1 MHFSRKSARIA
12 VTITFAT
19 FLLSFHGSLS
29 ARPQIS
35 KQSPDTQP
43 VALRVLRGCVTCHNP
58 NLSSGG
64 LDLSTQASAS
74 SHNSALVVGKPTLS
88 NMIKRVQ
95 SLTMPPKMPLSVAER
110 QALISWVAAGAPY
123 PAALVAANDK
133 PKSWAFTAIT
143 QPNVPIIRTRT
154 ASTNPIDDF
163 VLSGLAA
170 KRLKMAPPADRATL
184 LRRVVLDL
192 TGLPPT
198 PEMLKL
204 FLADKRPDAYARLVD
219 RLLASPDYGERY
231 ARHWL
236 DVARFG
242 ESHGYEYDNL
252 RENAWPFRD
261 YVVNA
266 FNRDLPYDRFLQ
278 EQIAGDAGVSPDER
292 GIVAT
297 GFLVAGP
304 MDEAGKN
311 APGLQVRQ
319 RAREEELEDIVSVV
333 SQTCFA
339 LTVNCARCHDHKFDP
354 IPQQDFYKIRAALT
368 GVQPGERNI
377 PAPVPS
383 SAILQQI
390 SDINRQLEQV
400 GNSIAIAS
408 EPFRPTG
415 SGAKQ
420 SQASPQ
426 PKLRWTFDGGPDD
439 AAVTHGSELL
449 GGARIQGGRLEL
461 PVGNASFKSRAIPIG
476 LASKTLETWV
486 QLSTLNQAAGSALT
500 TQSLNGV
507 DFDAVVYAER
517 SARRW
522 MAGSTGFERTR
533 DVVESDETS
542 ADRELT
548 QIVITYAADNRIT
561 IYRNGKVI
569 GPAYTPS
576 AAPLSL
582 GPAQWQIVFGHR
594 HSGSAGFL
602 IGSIEE
608 ARIYDRALTPKEVEL
623 TFRNTPSRVS
633 DEDVLVAMNQRDR
646 DAFKLLLS
654 SRQALLQQREKLT
667 PRPQTI
673 RTTYGAVSTTPP
685 VTYVLSRGDV
695 TLPRNA
701 VGPGALS
708 AVTALKADFIIPANA
723 PEPDRRKALA
733 AWITDIKNPLT
744 SRVMVNRI
752 WQWHFGT
759 GLVSTPNDFGSNGE
773 KPSNQPLLDWL
784 AHTFMNAQP
793 EYGPAWS
800 IKKMHRLIVTSKTY
814 RQSSRPNPAASMV
827 DADNRLLWR
836 FAPRRLEAE
845 VIRDSMLMAAG
856 NLNPAKGGPSYRPF
870 TVSAYGS
877 KFYALVDA
885 DTPDFN
891 RRTLYRMGVHSAR
904 SPLLESLDCP
914 DLSSKT
920 PKRSVSTTPT
930 QALEM
935 MNDSFVIRQSRV
947 LASRILAQVKGDL
960 SRQVRLAIELTL
972 GRVATLIELK
982 RGLNFLWVNRL
993 EAYCW
998 TLLNSSGFAYI
1009 D

>member
-1 MHFSRKSARIA
+1 MYCNITSLRIA
-12 VTITFAT
+12 LTIVT
-19 FLLSFHGSLS
+19 FLLTLDGSLS

-35 KQSPDTQP
+35 KQSTIPHT
-43 VALRVLRGCVTCHNP
+43 VALRVLSSCVKCHNP

-64 LDLSTQASAS
+64 LDLSTQASAT
-74 SHNSALVVGKPTLS
+74 SHNSALVPGKPKVS
-88 NMIKRVQ
+88 NILIRVQ
-95 SLTMPPKMPLSVAER
+95 SLTMPPKKPLSVADQ
-110 QALISWVAAGAPY
+110 QALITWVKAGAPY
-123 PAALVAANDK
+123 PDTIVAANDK
-133 PKSWAFTAIT
+133 PKSWVFTAIT
-143 QPNVPIIRTRT
+143 QPKLPTMRAQS
-154 ASTNPIDDF
+154 ASTNPIDAF
-163 VLSGLAA
+163 IQSALAV
-170 KRLKMAPPADRATL
+170 KRLKGALPADRATL

-198 PEMLKL
+198 PEMLRL
-204 FLADKRPDAYARLVD
+204 FLADKRPDAYERLVD
-219 RLLASPDYGERY
+219 RLLASPEYGERY

-261 YVVNA
+261 YVVSA
-266 FNRDLPYDRFLQ
+266 FNGDLPYDRFLQ

-377 PAPVPS
+377 PSPVPS
-383 SAILQQI
+383 SAILQQL
-390 SDINRQLEQV
+390 SDVNKQLDQVESSINVARAQ
-400 GNSIAIAS
+400 
-408 EPFRPTG
+408 FRPIG
-415 SGAKQ
+415 SGALRSQ
-420 SQASPQ
+420 SPPQ
-426 PKLRWTFDGGPDD
+426 PKLCWTFDGSSED

-461 PVGNASFKSRAIPIG
+461 PAGNASFKSRAIPIG

-486 QLSTLNQAAGSALT
+486 QLSTLNQAGGSALT

-507 DFDAVVYAER
+507 EFDAVVYSER
-517 SARRW
+517 TAKRW

-542 ADRELT
+542 ADKELT

-576 AAPLSL
+576 AAPLNF

-608 ARIYDRALTPKEVEL
+608 ARVYDRALTPTEVEL
-623 TFRNTPSRVS
+623 TFRNTPSKVS
-633 DEDVLVAMNQRDR
+633 DEDVLAVMNLPDR
-646 DAFKLLLS
+646 EAFKQLLS
-654 SRQALLQQREKLT
+654 SRQALLQKRESLT
-667 PRPQTI
+667 PREPTI

-708 AVTALKADFIIPANA
+708 AVTALNADFMIPANA
-723 PEPDRRKALA
+723 PEPDRRKALS
-733 AWITDIKNPLT
+733 AWITDMKNPLT

-759 GLVSTPNDFGSNGE
+759 GLVSTSNDFGSNGE

-784 AHTFMNAQP
+784 AHTFMHVQP

-800 IKKMHRLIVTSKTY
+800 IKKMHRLIMTSKTY
-814 RQSSRPNPAASMV
+814 RQSSSPNPAASRV

-845 VIRDSMLMAAG
+845 VIRDSMLVAAG

-870 TVSAYGS
+870 TVSTYGS

-914 DLSSKT
+914 DPSSKT

-935 MNDSFVIRQSRV
+935 MNDGFVIRQSRV
-947 LASRILAQVKGDL
+947 LATRISAQVKGDL
-960 SRQVRLAIELTL
+960 KRQVTMAIELTL
-972 GRVATLIELK
+972 GRPATPIELT